1 MPERSDRLL
10 NDYAQQLSASEAA
23 ALEQRLVAFNDS
35 TSNQI
40 VVITTPT
47 LGGGDVLALAQQIGQ
62 QWGVGQKEYDNGVVV
77 LIKSHSADE
86 DWGDVAIATGYGI
99 EGALPD
105 VFCKRIIDEQ
115 MLSPLS
121 EGDYYTAITRALD
134 IIMPVMQ
141 GEYSLAQYS
150 RDQDRQ
156 AMRAFAVFALAVCVM
171 VALLLWHKKKPPDQW
186 RGGGSGGG
194 VLAVA
199 ARWAASAA
207 LAAEASVAAVPEVAS
222 EPQLSRCSLRSRS
235 LTVFTGLKVSMG
247 TSTNSVIQSAIAPFQ
262 SPGNS
267 CDFRVCAPLLFL
279 LIKPVVGST

>member
-1 MPERSDRLL
+1 MVKKRLLLILLLCLPVWASAQWMPERSDRLL

-47 LGGGDVLALAQQIGQ
+47 LGGGDVLALSQQIGQ
-62 QWGVGQKEYDNGVVV
+62 QWGVGQKEYDNGVVI

-171 VALLLWHKKKPPDQW
+171 VALLLWHKKKHPDQW
-186 RGGGSGGG
+186 RGGGGFFWGGG
-194 VLAVA
+194 GLGGLGGGGSLGGFGGFGGGSFGGGG
-199 ARWAASAA
+199 ARG
-207 LAAEASVAAVPEVAS
+207 
-222 EPQLSRCSLRSRS
+222 R
-235 LTVFTGLKVSMG
+235 F
-247 TSTNSVIQSAIAPFQ
+247 
-262 SPGNS
+262 
-267 CDFRVCAPLLFL
+267 
-279 LIKPVVGST
+279 